1 MKKISIFL
9 FLFVST
15 LANAQSFTLSG
26 KVVDENKNPLA
37 GASILVQETKKG
49 ASTDFDGNFSFVLEK
64 GTIQLKFHFWV
75 TALISEKLHFLKM
88 RNMYSNYKQ
97 VTTVLEEVLV
107 SAVRVKANSPVTHSN
122 LSKKEIAKRNL
133 GQDIPILLKLSAFGN
148 YIYQMLVLVLVIRIF
163 VFVVLMEVV
172 LMLL

>member
-64 GTIQLKFHFWV
+64 GIYSVEVSFLGYST
-75 TALISEKLHFLKM
+75 ISEKI
-88 RNMYSNYKQ
+88 
-97 VTTVLEEVLV
+97 TVLPP
-107 SAVRVKANSPVTHSN
+107 PVGS
-122 LSKKEIAKRNL
+122 
-133 GQDIPILLKLSAFGN
+133 
-148 YIYQMLVLVLVIRIF
+148 
-163 VFVVLMEVV
+163 
-172 LMLL
+172 